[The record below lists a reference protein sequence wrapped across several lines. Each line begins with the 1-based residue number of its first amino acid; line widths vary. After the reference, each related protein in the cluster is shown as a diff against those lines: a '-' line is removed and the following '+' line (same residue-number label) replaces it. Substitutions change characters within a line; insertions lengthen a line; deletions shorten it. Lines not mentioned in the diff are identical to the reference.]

1 MSGERVRK
9 SMDPF
14 CSSKVWKLGI
24 TLSAVVLYEHDQAK
38 HIFDLCTRDNTT

>member
-9 SMDPF
+9 SMGPF
-14 CSSKVWKLGI
+14 SSSKDWKLGV
-24 TLSAVVLYEHDQAK
+24 TLSATVLYEHDQAR